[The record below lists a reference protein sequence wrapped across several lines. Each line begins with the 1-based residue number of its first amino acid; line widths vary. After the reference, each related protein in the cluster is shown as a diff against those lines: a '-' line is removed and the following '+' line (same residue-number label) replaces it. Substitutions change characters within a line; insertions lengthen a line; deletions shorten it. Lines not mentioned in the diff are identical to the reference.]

1 MGRYMAERI
10 IKGVYTYEYVIEKRP
25 DLKEDIDTYLIETGH
40 EDLIPKKEEIEDEE
54 IIEDTPTILPIF
66 PEE

>member
-40 EDLIPKKEEIEDEE
+40 EDLIPKKDETEEEIT
-54 IIEDTPTILPIF
+54 EDTPTILPIF

>member
-25 DLKEDIDTYLIETGH
+25 DLKEDIDNYLIETGH
-40 EDLIPKKEEIEDEE
+40 EDLIPKKEEIEDED
-54 IIEDTPTILPIF
+54 IIEYTPTILPIF

>member
-40 EDLIPKKEEIEDEE
+40 EDLIPKKDETEEEIT
-54 IIEDTPTILPIF
+54 EDTPTILPVF